1 MVKGS
6 GRIKG
11 SLYSY
16 DVKDNEFYSGVYEVE
31 EFLKSMVPNSEQDR
45 FDTVEEIMRRGT

>member
-11 SLYSY
+11 SLHSY

-31 EFLKSMVPNSEQDR
+31 EFLKSTVPQEQDR
-45 FDTVEEIMRRGT
+45 RDTVDEIMRRGT